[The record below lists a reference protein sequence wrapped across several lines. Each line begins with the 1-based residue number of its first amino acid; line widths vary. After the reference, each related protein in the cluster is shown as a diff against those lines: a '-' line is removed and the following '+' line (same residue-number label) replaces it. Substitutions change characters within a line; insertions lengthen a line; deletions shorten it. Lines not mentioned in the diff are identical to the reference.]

1 MIKKL
6 FKLRGELDNRANLV
20 LTIFGIGFI
29 LLIWFILTMGV
40 NPIMKPS
47 ILPSPIRVFTAFGDL
62 YQDNEIIRNTCL
74 SIGLNMAGYVE
85 AILISLPVG
94 FIIGLFPFFKGSF
107 HRPVDSFRYV
117 PLTALTG
124 LFIVWFGIGT
134 PMKVHFLAFGI
145 VIYLLPIIVQRIREV
160 NDVYLK
166 TVYTLGA
173 SDWETIR
180 TVYWPSVISRLSDDI
195 RVLTAISWTYIIVA
209 ENMGSQGGIGSLIW
223 KVGMR
228 QGRVDKVF
236 AMLLIIMLF
245 GILQDRIFI
254 RLDRYFFPHKYQIK
268 DQYKKGLIE
277 ETNLFDAIL
286 EFATASLTW
295 LLMGVYIVLFINE
308 FMPILGDTRIL
319 SYLFG
324 DTVPVIHLLMW
335 TLIIY
340 RTTKFISTA
349 RGKKLNVPK
358 TAT

>member
-1 MIKKL
+1 MIKQL
-6 FKLRGELDNRANLV
+6 FKLRGELDNRTNLI
-20 LTIFGIGFI
+20 LIIFGIGFI
-29 LLIWFILTMGV
+29 LLIWFLLTMGGS
-40 NPIMKPS
+40 PLMKPS
-47 ILPSPIRVFTAFGDL
+47 ILPSPTRVFTAFGDL
-62 YQDNEIIRNTCL
+62 YQDNEIIKNTCL

-85 AILISLPVG
+85 AILISIPIG
-94 FIIGLFPFFKGSF
+94 FLIGLFPFFKGSF

-145 VIYLLPIIVQRIREV
+145 VIYLLPIIVQRISEV

-173 SDWETIR
+173 SDWETIK

-254 RLDRYFFPHKYQIK
+254 RLDRYFFPHKYQTK
-268 DQYKKGLIE
+268 DQHRKGKIE
-277 ETNLFDAIL
+277 ETNLFDAVI
-286 EFATASLTW
+286 EFASTTLTW
-295 LLMGVYIVLFINE
+295 LLMGVYIVLFVNE
-308 FMPILGDTRIL
+308 FIPILGDTRIL

-335 TLIIY
+335 TLIVFRLY
-340 RTTKFISTA
+340 NFFIRS
-349 RGKKLNVPK
+349 RKK
-358 TAT
+358 ATRVQEVIT